1 MCLLGTL
8 RIQLSLATTPPT
20 IYLRGTFY
28 LAYFPPRS
36 LLFSPFVPRWPFVL
50 FVLLSEREL
59 VFCFVFVLAVLFALC
74 CRVNCWPSWRVF
86 HNRRS
91 LLVDFSSPGYNGRF
105 VKFVVGVA
113 FVRILRVFFV
123 DDRMYCASLITS
135 FRDVVCFIKCNNFK
149 PPVDN
154 SCTLKLKRYDILK

>member
-1 MCLLGTL
+1 MSRLSRNIVPMLLSLGCLVCLLGTL

-28 LAYFPPRS
+28 LAYFPQRS

-74 CRVNCWPSWRVF
+74 CRVNCWPSWLVF
-86 HNRRS
+86 HNHRS

-105 VKFVVGVA
+105 VKFVVGGCFCA
-113 FVRILRVFFV
+113 DIAGFLLLMIESTVRV
-123 DDRMYCASLITS
+123 
-135 FRDVVCFIKCNNFK
+135 
-149 PPVDN
+149 
-154 SCTLKLKRYDILK
+154 